1 LLKTR
6 AAMRGA
12 GKSGVTGGGKRPMM
26 AAAGEG
32 GEGRAGITEEETHMA
47 KDHPIH
53 ALRSNLEKARLK
65 AVESLAA
72 SGALSP
78 GALNELMT
86 LQVALTAVREEI
98 AARGASLGSG
108 AERELD

>member
-1 LLKTR
+1 
-6 AAMRGA
+6 
-12 GKSGVTGGGKRPMM
+12 
-26 AAAGEG
+26 
-32 GEGRAGITEEETHMA
+32 MA

-53 ALRSNLEKARLK
+53 ALRSNLEKARLR

-72 SGALSP
+72 SSALSP

-98 AARGASLGSG
+98 ATYGASLGSG